1 MTNFTS
7 DTFGYFADLN
17 AENTKTFW
25 NETAEA
31 RHDTVEA
38 PFKSMMR
45 KIESERGNF
54 KTFRMHRDV
63 RFSKDKSPY
72 KTMMGAVERREGF
85 HYVHID
91 AKGVLAGVG
100 HYIMEPQTL
109 TRFRNSLDGDRG
121 DTFASLLDVLETK
134 GVAVGPGGAQPLK
147 TAPRGFA
154 KDHPHIQYL
163 RWKGAMAMRQFP
175 VKAMSCEEAA
185 RQVLDFWSD
194 AEPLTEFLRSIG

>member
-1 MTNFTS
+1 MLCTI
-7 DTFGYFADLN
+7 
-17 AENTKTFW
+17 
-25 NETAEA
+25 EA
-31 RHDTVEA
+31 
-38 PFKSMMR
+38 
-45 KIESERGNF
+45 ERGNF

-91 AKGVLAGVG
+91 AEGVLAGVG
-100 HYIMEPQTL
+100 HYIMEPRTL

-121 DTFASLLDVLETK
+121 GTFAKLLDVLETK

-154 KDHPHIQYL
+154 KDHRHIKYL

-175 VKAMSCEEAA
+175 AKAVSSEEVG
-185 RQVLDFWSD
+185 RQILDFWSNAD
-194 AEPLTEFLRSIG
+194 PLTEFLRSIG